1 MSSKF
6 IEAQRKRFN
15 ALKTPILKKRFKAIT
30 RFKDLADKIKLEIA
44 VYDQQIQALEDA
56 EKALSG
62 NMEFATDIPAVL
74 EDIPENNATDTNTDT
89 NTNTDTVDLVGP
101 ADDSNF
107 ANSYDTADAI
117 ENNTSD
123 ITNPFDIN

>member
-89 NTNTDTVDLVGP
+89 IDLVGP

>member
-15 ALKTPILKKRFKAIT
+15 ALKTPILKKRFKAIE
-30 RFKDLADKIKLEIA
+30 RFKDLADKIKIEIA
-44 VYDQQIQALEDA
+44 VYDQQIKALEDA

-62 NMEFATDIPAVL
+62 NMELVTDIPAVS
-74 EDIPENNATDTNTDT
+74 EDIQENNDT

-101 ADDSNF
+101 ADDSDF
-107 ANSYDTADAI
+107 FNSSDNENVI
-117 ENNTSD
+117 ENTTPNVN
-123 ITNPFDIN
+123 NPFDIN

>member
-15 ALKTPILKKRFKAIT
+15 ALKTPILKKRFKAIE
-30 RFKDLADKIKLEIA
+30 RFKDLADKIKIEIA
-44 VYDQQIQALEDA
+44 VYDQQIKALEDA
-56 EKALSG
+56 EKVLSG
-62 NMEFATDIPAVL
+62 TPELATDIPEVS
-74 EDIPENNATDTNTDT
+74 EDIIENN
-89 NTNTDTVDLVGP
+89 NTDTVDLVGP
-101 ADDSNF
+101 ADNTNFVDSDKPNE
-107 ANSYDTADAI
+107 DVI